1 MKRCKRQPQD
11 AGFTTRKKQVSA
23 CIAFLALKVFLETIK
38 IYFEDCYK
46 SKVTGVRNGAPG
58 SRPII
63 IYLCS
68 WFSMSKSSSLYQCLQ
83 YISNLKPDEVTVSS
97 SSWNPRLAFT
107 AEREDDE
114 EAGGKGSLWAA
125 RTIELTICEETK
137 IHFLFMTQPNH
148 QDLQA
153 RRIGRGQ
160 DREFTEFTEF
170 YRVSE
175 SLQSFAIY
183 REFTEFTEIY
193 RGQRAV
199 YSVLLSSDC
208 VISDFLLT
216 FLLLFV

>member
-1 MKRCKRQPQD
+1 MKRCRRQPQD

-114 EAGGKGSLWAA
+114 RGGRQRQFMGSKNRRTHYLRRNQDPFLVHDTTKSSRLAGAQNRERS
-125 RTIELTICEETK
+125 
-137 IHFLFMTQPNH
+137 
-148 QDLQA
+148 
-153 RRIGRGQ
+153 GQ
-160 DREFTEFTEF
+160 R
-170 YRVSE
+170 
-175 SLQSFAIY
+175 IY
-183 REFTEFTEIY
+183 RIY
-193 RGQRAV
+193 
-199 YSVLLSSDC
+199 
-208 VISDFLLT
+208 
-216 FLLLFV
+216 